1 MKIMLL
7 VVLAIILFAGIASA
21 NDWLDLTDQKVQV
34 NYSVGYQVGSDF
46 KRQGMDIN
54 PDLLLKGV
62 QDAMAGSQPL
72 MNEQEMRTTLMELQK
87 KVSAARE
94 EKSKVSYQEKP
105 GKGSGFSQ

>member
-21 NDWLDLTDQKVQV
+21 NDRLDLTDQKVQV

-62 QDAMAGSQPL
+62 QDALAGSEPL
-72 MNEQEMRTTLMELQK
+72 MNAQEMRTSLMELQK
-87 KVSAARE
+87 KASAARE
-94 EKSKVSYQEKP
+94 EKRKKD
-105 GKGSGFSQ
+105 